1 MGPGPHNE
9 KRQTPGRLFFFFS
22 PFLRRQPE
30 KNGSG
35 IVVFFAYFMER
46 DG

>member
-9 KRQTPGRLFFFFS
+9 KRQTPGRLFFFFAV
-22 PFLRRQPE
+22 LRRQPE
-30 KNGSG
+30 KNRSG